1 MIYAKINSCKMRS
14 ERVMLCCILI
24 ITTMITFSNCTTT
37 ETSVVTN
44 DRFDRESQAKIIKII
59 LKNGIVINCEDKIVR
74 FENNYDMSGDFII
87 SSADTLKA
95 GTVNWKDQRISG
107 TDIQKILIQEENVN
121 TTKTILI
128 VSGLLVLAAVVF
140 LVLIGIGLGDAANAM
155 TKKFSLNGLSFK

>member
-1 MIYAKINSCKMRS
+1 MIYSKINSCKMRT
-14 ERVMLCCILI
+14 ERVLLCCILI
-24 ITTMITFSNCTTT
+24 ITTMITFSSCTTT

-87 SSADTLKA
+87 STADTMNA

-107 TDIQKILIQEENVN
+107 TDIQKIFIEEENIDA
-121 TTKTILI
+121 TKVILI
-128 VSGLLVLAAVVF
+128 ASGILVLAAVVF
-140 LVLIGIGLGDAANAM
+140 LVLIGIGLGDAADAM
-155 TKKFSLNGLSFK
+155 TKKFSLSGLSFK